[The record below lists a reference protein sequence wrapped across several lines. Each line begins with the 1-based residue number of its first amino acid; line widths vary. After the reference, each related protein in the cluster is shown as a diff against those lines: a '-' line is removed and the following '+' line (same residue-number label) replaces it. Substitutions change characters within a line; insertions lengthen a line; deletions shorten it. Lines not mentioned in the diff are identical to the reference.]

1 MTMGRGS
8 TKGKSP
14 SAAVPPV
21 GARSFWLDEALRAD
35 PGAECPSLAGPV
47 SADVCVIGGG
57 FAGLWTAYELAERA
71 PHLRVVLL
79 EADICGA
86 GGSGA
91 NGGFFSPSWTGLSG
105 LCGALGEEGGVT
117 YAAALAEMVNELDVW
132 IARHEA
138 RIDAYHEGI
147 LYARAGEWQAGP
159 DDETFR
165 LLEKHGYADRLR
177 RVDAAEAR
185 RVADSPRFVGGVI
198 TADLTVVQPAKLAR
212 ELRRVLLERGLRI
225 YEGTPMLRV
234 EAGRPA
240 RVVTPA
246 GSVSAAQVVLTNGAW
261 AARQKHFG
269 RAFAVCTDF
278 MVVTEPI
285 PKLIEAIGWI
295 SHMGVADLR
304 EMLYYLR
311 TTPDGRIA
319 IGGGAMGI
327 VYDGRI
333 NGGVLTSS
341 RLARAAAH
349 GLTWLFPQLEGVRFD
364 AAWSG
369 PMDITSAALPFFE
382 SSPGGVVHAGLG
394 FSGHGLTGT
403 KLGGRILASL
413 VLGEDDRWSRMP
425 VVGPPLA
432 KVPSEPLRWPLVSS
446 VAWAYEAGTGPR
458 SRAGG
463 AGLLPRL
470 VAAAYGQY
478 GALNGAARR
487 PRLPNRGT
495 DVR

>member
-1 MTMGRGS
+1 MTQRRGS
-8 TKGKSP
+8 ANGER
-14 SAAVPPV
+14 ANGNVPPV

-35 PGAECPSLAGPV
+35 PGAPCRPLTGKAA
-47 SADVCVIGGG
+47 ADVCVVGGG

-71 PHLRVVLL
+71 PHLGVVLL

-91 NGGFFSPSWTGLSG
+91 NGGFFSPSWTGLST
-105 LCGALGEEGGVT
+105 LCASLGEQGGVA
-117 YAAALAEMVNELDVW
+117 YAAALAAMVDELDVW

-138 RIDAYHEGI
+138 RIDAFHEGI

-165 LLEKHGYADRLR
+165 LLAKHGCADRLR

-198 TADLTVVQPAKLAR
+198 TPDLTVIQPAKLAR
-212 ELRRVLLERGLRI
+212 ELRRVLLERGVRI
-225 YEGTPMLRV
+225 CEGTPMLRL
-234 EAGRPA
+234 ETGRPA

-246 GSVSAAQVVLTNGAW
+246 GAVAAAQVVLTHGAW
-261 AARQKHFG
+261 AARQRHFR

-278 MVVTEPI
+278 MVITEPI
-285 PKLIEAIGWI
+285 PALLEALGWT
-295 SHMGVADLR
+295 SHMGIADLR

-327 VYDGRI
+327 VYGGRI
-333 NGGVLTSS
+333 GGRVLTSA
-341 RLARAAAH
+341 RLAEMAAH

-369 PMDITSAALPFFE
+369 PMDVTSTALPFFE
-382 SSPGGVVHAGLG
+382 SAPGGTVHAGLG

-403 KLGGRILASL
+403 KLGGKILASL
-413 VLGEDDRWSRMP
+413 VLRDDDRWSHMP

-432 KVPSEPLRWPLVSS
+432 SVPPEPLRWPLVQS
-446 VAWAYEAGTGPR
+446 VAWAHEAGD
-458 SRAGG
+458 RAEEQGRG
-463 AGLLPRL
+463 RGFLPRAI
-470 VAAAYGQY
+470 AAVYGQY
-478 GALNGAARR
+478 GAHNGATRER
-487 PRLPNRGT
+487 
-495 DVR
+495 